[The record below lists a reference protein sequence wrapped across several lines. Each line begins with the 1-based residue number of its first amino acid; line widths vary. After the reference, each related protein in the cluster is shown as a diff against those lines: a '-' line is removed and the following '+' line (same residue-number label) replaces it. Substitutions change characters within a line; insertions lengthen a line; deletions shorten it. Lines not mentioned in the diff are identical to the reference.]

1 MNERTLLLQQVTH
14 LFNRILSKFQSIEN
28 KPRDFGT
35 GDLLSRSEIH
45 VLAGIYDNPLVSVT
59 DLAGKLG
66 VTKGAISQMVGKLS
80 GKGYVRKLQSVDDR
94 KEILLAL
101 TQKGQQAT
109 ENHNEY
115 HKQMFER
122 YCSDLSMEEVEAFLA
137 VIKRIERFADDY
149 LKQK

>member
-1 MNERTLLLQQVTH
+1 MNDRTLLFQQATQ
-14 LFNRILSKFQSIEN
+14 LFNRILSKFQVLEN
-28 KPRDFGT
+28 KPRNFGT

-45 VLAGIYDNPLVSVT
+45 VLAGIDENPLVSVT

-101 TQKGQQAT
+101 TEKGQVAA
-109 ENHNEY
+109 ENHDDF
-115 HKQMFER
+115 HKRMFEL
-122 YCSDLSMEEVEAFLA
+122 YCSDLSIAEIKIFLN
-137 VIKRIERFADDY
+137 ILKRIEKFTDDHHA
-149 LKQK
+149 